1 MTAKAKEPWGKTVLV
16 EFEDGIAWVYF
27 NRPEK
32 RNAMS
37 IELNREMRATIEHLA
52 TDDRCRVLVL
62 SGKGS
67 AFAAGMDLQ
76 DYFRATDNEP
86 DTTLLQVRRETE
98 EWQWR
103 WLRMFPKATIAMV
116 NGWCFGGAFAP
127 FVACDLAIAA
137 EEATFGLS
145 EINWG
150 IIPGGNA
157 SKAMVDMVG
166 QRKTL
171 YYAMTGEPFSGKQA
185 AEMGLVNEAVPLA
198 ELKDRVRTLAKVLL
212 EKNDTTLRG
221 VKITV
226 KRIADMDWDTSAD
239 YLYAKISEAIHL
251 GGANNRKGAM
261 KAFLD
266 DKKFKPGV
274 QNYSD
279 KGVSGFESGA
289 KKPAA
294 KKPAAKTSAKKAPAK
309 KAATKAAKPAKAGKT
324 AKKAAAKASSR

>member
-1 MTAKAKEPWGKTVLV
+1 MAKSSEPWGKTVLV

-37 IELNREMRATIEHLA
+37 IELNREMRATVEHLA

-62 SGKGS
+62 SGKGT

-76 DYFRATDNEP
+76 DYFRATDNAP

-116 NGWCFGGAFAP
+116 NGYCFGGAFAP

-157 SKAMVDMVG
+157 SKAMVDMCG
-166 QRKTL
+166 QRATL
-171 YYAMTGEPFSGKQA
+171 YYAMTGEPFSGKKA

-198 ELKDRVRTLAKVLL
+198 KLKDRTRELAKILL

-221 VKITV
+221 VKVTV
-226 KRIADMDWDTSAD
+226 KRIATMDWDTSAD
-239 YLYAKISEAIHL
+239 YLYAKISEAIHM

-274 QNYSD
+274 QNFSE
-279 KGVSGFESGA
+279 KGVSEFAVEVTKPGA
-289 KKPAA
+289 KKAA
-294 KKPAAKTSAKKAPAK
+294 GKKASAKKAPAK
-309 KAATKAAKPAKAGKT
+309 APA
-324 AKKAAAKASSR
+324 KAAAKKPAGKARAKG

>member
-1 MTAKAKEPWGKTVLV
+1 MAARKEPWGKTVLV

-62 SGKGS
+62 SGKGE
-67 AFAAGMDLQ
+67 AFAAGMDLK

-103 WLRMFPKATIAMV
+103 WLRMYPKATIAMI
-116 NGWCFGGAFAP
+116 NGYAFGGAFAP
-127 FVACDLAIAA
+127 LVACDLAIAA
-137 EEATFGLS
+137 EDAKIGLS

-157 SKAMVDMVG
+157 SKAMVDLCG
-166 QRKTL
+166 LRNTL
-171 YYAMTGEPFSGKQA
+171 YYAMTGEPFTGKQA
-185 AEMGLVNEAVPLA
+185 AEMGLVNEAVPLSK
-198 ELKDRVRTLAKVLL
+198 LKDRTRELAKILL

-221 VKITV
+221 VKVTV

-239 YLYAKISEAIHL
+239 YLYAKISEAIHF
-251 GGANNRKGAM
+251 GGANNRLGAM

-266 DKKFKPGV
+266 DKTFRPGL
-274 QNYSD
+274 QNYNE
-279 KGVSGFESGA
+279 KGVTDFGGKRAAKKSA
-289 KKPAA
+289 KKPAG
-294 KKPAAKTSAKKAPAK
+294 KKA
-309 KAATKAAKPAKAGKT
+309 
-324 AKKAAAKASSR
+324 AKKAAAKKTAKKSAKKTAG

>member
-1 MTAKAKEPWGKTVLV
+1 MAASKEPWGKTVLV

-37 IELNREMRATIEHLA
+37 IELNREMRATIEYLA

-62 SGKGS
+62 SGKGE

-103 WLRMFPKATIAMV
+103 WLRMYPKATIAMI
-116 NGWCFGGAFAP
+116 NGYAFGGAFAP
-127 FVACDLAIAA
+127 LAACDLAIAA
-137 EEATFGLS
+137 EEAKIGLS

-157 SKAMVDMVG
+157 SKAMVDMCG
-166 QRKTL
+166 MRNTL
-171 YYAMTGEPFSGKQA
+171 YYAMTGEPFSGAKA
-185 AEMGLVNEAVPLA
+185 AEMGLVNEAVPLSR
-198 ELKDRVRTLAKVLL
+198 LKARTRELAKTLM

-221 VKITV
+221 VKVTV
-226 KRIADMDWDTSAD
+226 KRIAEMDWDTSAD
-239 YLYAKISEAIHL
+239 YLYAKISEAIHF

-266 DKKFKPGV
+266 DKKFRPGL

-279 KGVSGFESGA
+279 KGVSTLKEQGAKAAKKSAKKGA
-289 KKPAA
+289 KKAA
-294 KKPAAKTSAKKAPAK
+294 KKTAKKPAK
-309 KAATKAAKPAKAGKT
+309 KAAKAARK
-324 AKKAAAKASSR
+324 

>member
-1 MTAKAKEPWGKTVLV
+1 VAKTNEPWGKTVAV

-62 SGKGS
+62 SGKGA

-76 DYFRATDNEP
+76 DYFRATDNAP

-103 WLRMFPKATIAMV
+103 WLRMYPKATIAMI

-127 FVACDLAIAA
+127 MVSCDLAIAA

-157 SKAMVDMVG
+157 SKAMVDLCG
-166 QRKTL
+166 QRATL
-171 YYAMTGEPFSGKQA
+171 YYAMTGEPFDGKKA

-198 ELKDRVRTLAKVLL
+198 QLKDRVRSLARTLL

-221 VKITV
+221 VKVTV

-251 GGANNRKGAM
+251 GGGANRKGAM

-279 KGVSGFESGA
+279 KGVSDFGA
-289 KKPAA
+289 PAVKKPAA
-294 KKPAAKTSAKKAPAK
+294 KKAAGKKTVAKKTAAKSAG
-309 KAATKAAKPAKAGKT
+309 KAAGASARKAAGGK
-324 AKKAAAKASSR
+324 K